1 MALRLSI
8 TWGQQENRHP
18 KTFMDFRCNE
28 CHKLLCVHH
37 SPGSPSRS
45 WLSSILAGLVHSS
58 SHPEVLS
65 ITPFWSTNRFGLKQG
80 KYSCVDQEQ
89 SLMHCVREPPVRT
102 LHTRGSRTLDDLTTC
117 DQTPVLRRPHVSTMC
132 AKVAKG
138 GWKSWDPHAAG
149 EWLDLPCGNI
159 LAKRICFKV
168 QGLLQ
173 VLGECA
179 AQNFAGK
186 LQKALW
192 ADQDHKD
199 VL

>member
-65 ITPFWSTNRFGLKQG
+65 ITPFWSRNRFGLKQG

-117 DQTPVLRRPHVSTMC
+117 DQTPVLRRPPVSTMC

-149 EWLDLPCGNI
+149 KWLDLSSGNI
-159 LAKRICFKV
+159 FAKGIFSMIFMFYVYPNLSLSNNCGF
-168 QGLLQ
+168 
-173 VLGECA
+173 
-179 AQNFAGK
+179 
-186 LQKALW
+186 
-192 ADQDHKD
+192 
-199 VL
+199 

>member
-1 MALRLSI
+1 MLLQYCLWVSPGRGFANNISKEGRMVSRIWNDKWFLFSKGILDARKQKASI
-8 TWGQQENRHP
+8 ENRAILMVIVEQWHWDYLLLGDIK
-18 KTFMDFRCNE
+18 KTDTLKTYMDFRCNE

-65 ITPFWSTNRFGLKQG
+65 ITPLWSTNRFGLKQG

-117 DQTPVLRRPHVSTMC
+117 D
-132 AKVAKG
+132 
-138 GWKSWDPHAAG
+138 
-149 EWLDLPCGNI
+149 
-159 LAKRICFKV
+159 
-168 QGLLQ
+168 
-173 VLGECA
+173 
-179 AQNFAGK
+179 
-186 LQKALW
+186 
-192 ADQDHKD
+192 
-199 VL
+199 